1 MSHLSWRTQIA
12 VLWMLQVINFV
23 SIIFISYFE
32 TGLIAGVTPETSG
45 ILLSVYFFVFAVLI
59 WLAFGLKPRIGR
71 WIHIVFG
78 VLTVLL
84 KAGYVVQTLTGANS
98 MAFLLNE
105 AWGAVAAGI
114 LIWVAWQLPE
124 ADASS

>member
-1 MSHLSWRTQIA
+1 MSHLAWRTQIA

-32 TGLIAGVTPETSG
+32 TGLIADINPEASGV
-45 ILLSVYFFVFAVLI
+45 LLSVYFLVFAVLI
-59 WLAFGLKPRIGR
+59 WLAFSLRPKIGR

-78 VLTVLL
+78 ALTVLL
-84 KAGYVVQTLTGANS
+84 KASYIVQALMGAYS

-105 AWGAVAAGI
+105 TWGAVAAGI
-114 LIWVAWQLPE
+114 LIWVAWRLPKP
-124 ADASS
+124 DAH